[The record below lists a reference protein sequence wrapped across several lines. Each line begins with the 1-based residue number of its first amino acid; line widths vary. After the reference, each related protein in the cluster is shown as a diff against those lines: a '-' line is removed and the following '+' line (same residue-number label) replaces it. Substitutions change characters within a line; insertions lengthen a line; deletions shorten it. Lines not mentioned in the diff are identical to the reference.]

1 MNFELIDKH
10 GNPILEDNTYKCLEG
25 IELVKTRTTKKT
37 SSKTLIT
44 MLTVLVITIVTT
56 IIIHKP
62 NSISQHVEEVD
73 HIHTGNITYETDEID
88 SSIYCETI
96 VEEAP
101 EVEIGQSTTKYFK
114 PANLPDELF
123 DVVTSECENNGL
135 PVNVALAVMKTET
148 QDFNT
153 EAINYNSNGTYDSG
167 IMQINSS
174 NVRGFSKRYDC
185 PEFAANP
192 NNPKANITVGIR
204 YLAEN
209 YKVYLEHYNGDE
221 LKTLL
226 ATAGSYNR
234 GVGGQNRYRNIY
246 EYNAR
251 VYAHWI
257 NLENRIDIN
266 INYKDEI
273 PAIKSAL
280 IESVQL

>member
-1 MNFELIDKH
+1 MNFELVDKH
-10 GNPILEDNTYKCLEG
+10 GNPILENDTYKCLES
-25 IELVKTRTTKKT
+25 VKLTKSVKVN
-37 SSKTLIT
+37 KTLLKASMT
-44 MLTVLVITIVTT
+44 MSVILAITISVV
-56 IIIHKP
+56 IGIRQP
-62 NSISQHVEEVD
+62 NSTTQHVEEVN
-73 HIHTGNITYETDEID
+73 HIHTGNVTYETDEID
-88 SSIYCETI
+88 SSIYCEE
-96 VEEAP
+96 VFEETP
-101 EVEIGQSTTKYFK
+101 VLETSLSNNYFK
-114 PANLPDELF
+114 PANLSDELF
-123 DVVTSECENNGL
+123 QVVITECENNGL

-148 QDFNT
+148 QDFDT

-174 NVRGFSKRYDC
+174 NVAGFSKRYDC

-209 YKVYLEHYNGDE
+209 YRVYLEHYNGDE

-246 EYNAR
+246 DYNAR

-257 NLENRIDIN
+257 NLENNIDTN